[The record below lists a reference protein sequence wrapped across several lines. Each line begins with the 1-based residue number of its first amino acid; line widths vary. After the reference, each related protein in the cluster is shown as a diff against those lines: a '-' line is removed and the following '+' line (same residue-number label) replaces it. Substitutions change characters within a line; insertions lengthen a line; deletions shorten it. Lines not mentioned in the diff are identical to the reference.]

1 MYSTI
6 TGDIVNSRAVSDPAI
21 WAEPLKKQLQ
31 RFGTTPT
38 EWEIYR
44 GDSFQLALYTED
56 ALRATLLIK
65 AAIKKV
71 EEAKLD
77 VRLAIG
83 VGIDGRNISSV
94 SESMGDSFV
103 YSGELLDQL
112 KNDKVHLGIKS
123 PWPDFDKEMN
133 MMFKL
138 TLVIINSWTSN
149 SAEVAELIFSVPG
162 ITQQKIAATIGIA
175 QSSVNDRIK
184 RGSIYEI
191 VELEKYYRE
200 RVSEFMNNYKRNK

>member
-6 TGDIVNSRAVSDPAI
+6 TGDIVNSRAVSESAI

-44 GDSFQLALYTED
+44 GDSFQLALHTED

-71 EEAKLD
+71 EKAKLD

-94 SESMGDSFV
+94 SEAMGDSFV

-112 KNDKVHLGIKS
+112 KKDKVHLGIKS
-123 PWPDFDKEMN
+123 PWPEFDKEMN

-138 TLVIINSWTSN
+138 TLVIINSWSSN
-149 SAEVAELIFSVPG
+149 SAEVAELIFSVPN

-200 RVSEFMNNYKRNK
+200 RVSEFINNYKRNK